1 MKIMCFGFIF
11 LFLNDLRRPSFF
23 FFFFLRK
30 LSQNGRRFSQEKHDG
45 FLLQTA
51 RSWDRDERLG
61 TAGTHC
67 VVIG

>member
-1 MKIMCFGFIF
+1 MISGVP
-11 LFLNDLRRPSFF
+11 LF

-51 RSWDRDERLG
+51 RMWDRDERLG